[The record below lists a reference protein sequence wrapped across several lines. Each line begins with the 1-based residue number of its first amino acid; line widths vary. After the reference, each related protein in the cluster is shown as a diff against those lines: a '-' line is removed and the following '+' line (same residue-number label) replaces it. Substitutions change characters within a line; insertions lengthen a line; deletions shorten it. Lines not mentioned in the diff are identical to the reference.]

1 MKGLIIIGILI
12 TFGLIAFNFYRT
24 KGWKKLSISLAIF
37 TVVLVF
43 VGLSPMV
50 RTVVPIFIA
59 HLILIVVAWSG
70 VLYYIIRGKL
80 YLQVILAPVVT
91 IILFLVLERVVG
103 SGNP

>member
-12 TFGLIAFNFYRT
+12 TLALILANFYRT
-24 KGWKKLSISLAIF
+24 KEWKKLSISLAIF
-37 TVVLVF
+37 ALLLVF

-59 HLILIVVAWSG
+59 HLILIPIAWGG

-80 YLQVILAPVVT
+80 YPLVILSPAVT
-91 IILFLVLERVVG
+91 LILFLLLERVLG
-103 SGNP
+103 SGS